1 MSNCLYP
8 RAPLSLVLALPS
20 LNHSQ
25 LFSLPLL
32 LTLCNLPCCTYG
44 FTAAVSDLSSLFAT
58 PFPAT
63 TLLYCPFHQL
73 HSREGVPR
81 PTENTVKLLSQ
92 PAHFSRLDLHISHLV
107 QTRITS
113 SAHSFKSGYCT
124 HKYLSLERCNRRVP
138 RTQVCHSSFSQ
149 FPIPSQF
156 VDHFFTRNISNYRLS
171 DSVSPALSNRDSLG
185 TSQLERCTVRS
196 GFPLSQN
203 GQLSSFHRQCTIPFL
218 SLLHSLLLL
227 CDLAVYPSLPC
238 SARFLSPKVHYFF
251 FSDCFPSCSLS
262 LNVQH

>member
-113 SAHSFKSGYCT
+113 SAHSFKSGGERRERLPSETGSKTRKT
-124 HKYLSLERCNRRVP
+124 HTRPTENKNKTP
-138 RTQVCHSSFSQ
+138 R
-149 FPIPSQF
+149 
-156 VDHFFTRNISNYRLS
+156 
-171 DSVSPALSNRDSLG
+171 
-185 TSQLERCTVRS
+185 VRS
-196 GFPLSQN
+196 V
-203 GQLSSFHRQCTIPFL
+203 R
-218 SLLHSLLLL
+218 
-227 CDLAVYPSLPC
+227 
-238 SARFLSPKVHYFF
+238 
-251 FSDCFPSCSLS
+251 
-262 LNVQH
+262 VQGRGER